1 MQVTSEESRPGPV
14 DSMVELRL
22 TFQPPYDAQQ
32 VGHFLRARTIA
43 GLETHDDAA
52 GGWIHRRVIQLPSG
66 PTTVEVSVGDDHVL
80 VRTDRDLLDTSQ
92 LEAIV
97 RQWLD
102 LDAEPQLINETLSRD
117 EVLRPLV
124 RSRPGM
130 RVPTTVDAWETL
142 VRAIVGQQVSVAGAT
157 TVLGRLVSA
166 ARTSPEPT
174 LEPFPDALA
183 VADLGVDRIA
193 QLGMPGARARSL
205 ALVAQTVATGEVDLR
220 NPDHAALRV
229 QLLAMP
235 GIGPWTVNYMQLR
248 GLGDRDAFPETDLIV
263 KNNARRLGLPE
274 KTSDLALYSQKWSPW
289 RAYAAH
295 HIWSLPKE

>member
-1 MQVTSEESRPGPV
+1 MTSGESQSGPP

-22 TFQPPYDAQQ
+22 PFFPPYDAQQ
-32 VGHFLRARTIA
+32 VGGFLRARAIA
-43 GLETHDDAA
+43 GLEEHDDL
-52 GGWIHRRVIQLPSG
+52 GDGWVHRRAIPLPTGPVI
-66 PTTVEVSVGDDHVL
+66 VEVSVGDDHVL
-80 VRTDRDLLDTSQ
+80 IRTDIDRSDTPH

-102 LDAEPQLINETLSRD
+102 LDAEPHALNEALSRD
-117 EVLRPLV
+117 NVLRPLV

-157 TVLGRLVSA
+157 TVLGRLVAATRSA
-166 ARTSPEPT
+166 SEPA
-174 LEPFPDALA
+174 LGPFPEACA

-193 QLGMPGARARSL
+193 QLGMPGARARAL

-220 NPDHAALRV
+220 NSDHAALRM
-229 QLLAMP
+229 QLLAMS

-248 GLGDRDAFPETDLIV
+248 GLGDRDAFPETDLIL
-263 KNNARRLGLPE
+263 KNNARRLGLPD
-274 KTSDLALYSQKWSPW
+274 KARDLSLYSHRWSPW

-295 HIWSLPKE
+295 HIWSLPQE